1 MIIEVGPAA
10 TTRPGTGPSRPPRR
24 SRRFVGALLAWCAAA
39 AFGGCGEH
47 DEPPG
52 LSKQAVAFD
61 DVPAPVRDA
70 ARKAVPG
77 VKLDEAWKNLDRE
90 GKLHSYEVRGRNPA
104 DGKIREVRV
113 SVSGQI
119 LETE

>member
-1 MIIEVGPAA
+1 MIIEVDPPAA
-10 TTRPGTGPSRPPRR
+10 PRPGSSPAARR
-24 SRRFVGALLAWCAAA
+24 CRRLLVALAASCAAA
-39 AFGGCGEH
+39 GLGGCGEH

-52 LSKQAVAFD
+52 LTKQAVAFD
-61 DVPAPVRDA
+61 DVPATVRDA

-77 VKLDEAWKNLDRE
+77 VKLDEAWKNLDGE

-113 SVSGQI
+113 SLTGEV
-119 LETE
+119 LESE

>member
-1 MIIEVGPAA
+1 MTIDVGPAA
-10 TTRPGTGPSRPPRR
+10 MARPGSGSPPARR
-24 SRRFVGALLAWCAAA
+24 SRRVLGALAVSFALAVA
-39 AFGGCGEH
+39 GGCGEV

-52 LSKQAVAFD
+52 LTKQVVPFD
-61 DVPAPVRDA
+61 DVPAPLRDA
-70 ARKAVPG
+70 AAKKVPG
-77 VKLDEAWKNLDRE
+77 VKLSEAWKNLDRE

-113 SVSGQI
+113 SLTGEI